1 MNYNNILLISEETL
15 KEESLI
21 NDNVDSALVL
31 PAIVLATETGLQP
44 AIGTKLLRKVQGL
57 VNDGSISDPVNAK
70 YKELLDIHITNYL
83 CYKVMSEIQI
93 PLNYKF
99 RNNGMVKNQDDKLI
113 NTELKDVM
121 FLSTYYNDRADFFLK
136 IMNEYLIANTTYF
149 PEYNQYTFGDG
160 LQSKDATYDC
170 GIYLGPSEKIRR
182 NYY

>member
-1 MNYNNILLISEETL
+1 MNYNDILLISEDTI
-15 KEESLI
+15 KKESLI

-44 AIGTKLLRKVQGL
+44 AIGTKLLRKIQDL
-57 VNDGSISDPVNAK
+57 VKNNTISDSVNAK

-99 RNNGMVKNQDDKLI
+99 RNNGMIQNQDDKTI
-113 NTELKDVM
+113 NTELKNVM
-121 FLSTYYNDRADFFLK
+121 FLVTYYNDKADFFLK

-160 LQSKDATYDC
+160 LQSKEDTYDC
-170 GIYLGPSEKIRR
+170 GIYLGHSEKIRR